1 MESKQYVVALE
12 ISSSKI
18 VGVVGEPNTNGGV
31 NVVDIEAERGVDCV
45 KYGCV
50 QNVEETKL
58 RINRVLSRLESH
70 IAPKKISGVF
80 VGISGRSVRNYEMQ
94 FSTSFDEE
102 SMITEN
108 VIESLRKRFYS
119 EAEVQGDILD
129 VIPCQYFIDNNETS
143 NPIGTYGSSIKVIF
157 NGIVAKST
165 LKMNIRRS
173 LESQQYDIKGYVIT
187 PLAVAEQVLSYEER
201 QLGCMLVDFGAE
213 TVTVSIYRGGVLRYL
228 VTLPMGS
235 RLITRDLTSL
245 NMLEDAAEEIKK
257 TTGKAIASESD
268 RSILVEGIQS
278 SEVQNYV
285 TSRSEEIVANI
296 NEQISYSGID
306 REQIA
311 AGIVLVGGGSLLN
324 GFGRLL
330 EQMTKL
336 KVRNGGLPPRIRLYS
351 QAAGGTEYT
360 EVISILAHAASMV
373 GVNDS
378 CVQDP
383 AAVTEEVV
391 VPPVVDQEKKEEEV
405 KSEEEVK
412 VAEEKKTSRNE
423 THGPNKFL
431 RFYQNF
437 KKRTTELLEGTD
449 DSFDDDDNSSR
460 SNRE

>member
-58 RINRVLSRLESH
+58 RINRVISRLESH
-70 IAPKKISGVF
+70 IAPKKITGVF

-129 VIPCQYFIDNNETS
+129 VIPCQYFIDNNETL
-143 NPIGTYGSSIKVIF
+143 NPIGTYGSSIKVVF
-157 NGIVAKST
+157 NGIIAKST

-187 PLAVAEQVLSYEER
+187 PLAVAEQVLSNEER

-213 TVTVSIYRGGVLRYL
+213 TTTVSIYRGGVLHYL

-235 RLITRDLTSL
+235 RLITRDLTNL

-257 TTGKAIASESD
+257 TTGKAMASESG
-268 RSILVEGIQS
+268 RSILIEGIQS

-285 TSRSEEIVANI
+285 ISRSEEIVANI
-296 NEQISYSGID
+296 NEQISYSGIP
-306 REQIA
+306 REHIA
-311 AGIVLVGGGSLLN
+311 AGIVLVGGGALLN
-324 GFGRLL
+324 GFGRLV

-360 EVISILAHAASMV
+360 EVISILAHAASTIS
-373 GVNDS
+373 VNDS
-378 CVQDP
+378 CVKDP
-383 AAVTEEVV
+383 VAVTEEVV
-391 VPPVVDQEKKEEEV
+391 VPPVEEEEKKDEKV
-405 KSEEEVK
+405 SEEEV
-412 VAEEKKTSRNE
+412 EKPEGKKISNTES
-423 THGPNKFL
+423 HGSNKFL

-437 KKRTTELLEGTD
+437 KKRTTELLEGAD
-449 DSFDDDDNSSR
+449 DSFDDDDNSAR
-460 SNRE
+460 DNRE